1 MNRNRK
7 KQKPAPLSDESE
19 DGTGALRRC
28 FLGASLKKRNPII
41 FARTETVHMPKSL
54 QKAERHKKLAN
65 AVYSVHNDGSLKP
78 THVEEPEEIETKSK
92 KRHCGVSLVDLPQS
106 SFGVV
111 SAAAWERKSRLR
123 PMISRQTI

>member
-7 KQKPAPLSDESE
+7 KQKPVSLPDEVE
-19 DGTGALRRC
+19 DGMAGWEWC

-54 QKAERHKKLAN
+54 QKNERHKKLAN

-78 THVEEPEEIETKSK
+78 TPVEEPEETEK
-92 KRHCGVSLVDLPQS
+92 KPKRGHCGVGLLDLIQS
-106 SFGVV
+106 SSGDAYVV
-111 SAAAWERKSRLR
+111 AWEEGSRFR
-123 PMISRQTI
+123 PMISPQTV